1 MSSNTMAG
9 DREAAGA
16 IAGMQE
22 IYGRP
27 FDIDQWVSG
36 CSCGKTFSGR
46 VLAFDGP
53 MVVVEIDDEVT
64 ISVNATDIH
73 EPLPG
78 ITMDALAV
86 DPNALD

>member
-1 MSSNTMAG
+1 MASELMAG

-36 CSCGKTFSGR
+36 CSCGKTFRGR

-78 ITMDALAV
+78 IPMDALAV

>member
-1 MSSNTMAG
+1 MASDAMAG

-27 FDIDQWVSG
+27 YDIDQWVSG

-46 VLAFDGP
+46 LLAFDGP

-78 ITMDALAV
+78 VAFDLLVT
-86 DPNALD
+86 DPSDLD

>member
-1 MSSNTMAG
+1 MASETMVG

-27 FDIDQWVSG
+27 YEVDQWVSG
-36 CSCGKTFSGR
+36 CSCGKAFSGR
-46 VLAFDGP
+46 VIAFDGP

-64 ISVNATDIH
+64 IRVNGTDIY

-78 ITMDALAV
+78 VPMDALAV
-86 DPNALD
+86 DPNAFD